1 MKYTKW
7 KTSLTILAILAAGT
21 CYSCSADEKW
31 QEIAP
36 SSQREETEQ
45 EFSVSGSDAESSLRD
60 NSSALADAGE
70 SKEMKGSD
78 AMETAAEQ
86 TEESGS
92 QRGEPFCYVHVCGE
106 VANPGV
112 YEMEEGSRVFQAVEA
127 AGGFTELAAVQ
138 YLNMALPVSDGMKLM
153 VPSLEQV
160 EQMKDSGRSEYEIL
174 SGEGV
179 SSSSQQKA
187 GNTKVNINTAS
198 KEELTTLTGIG
209 EARADDIIEYR
220 DKSGGFNAIE
230 DIMNVPGIKEGAFE
244 KIKDEIT
251 V

>member
-86 TEESGS
+86 TEESAAKGENRS
-92 QRGEPFCYVHVCGE
+92 VTYMCAERWPIRESMRWRRGAGFFRRWKRP
-106 VANPGV
+106 
-112 YEMEEGSRVFQAVEA
+112 A
-127 AGGFTELAAVQ
+127 ALRNW
-138 YLNMALPVSDGMKLM
+138 L
-153 VPSLEQV
+153 
-160 EQMKDSGRSEYEIL
+160 L
-174 SGEGV
+174 S
-179 SSSSQQKA
+179 S
-187 GNTKVNINTAS
+187 I
-198 KEELTTLTGIG
+198 
-209 EARADDIIEYR
+209 
-220 DKSGGFNAIE
+220 
-230 DIMNVPGIKEGAFE
+230 
-244 KIKDEIT
+244 
-251 V
+251 